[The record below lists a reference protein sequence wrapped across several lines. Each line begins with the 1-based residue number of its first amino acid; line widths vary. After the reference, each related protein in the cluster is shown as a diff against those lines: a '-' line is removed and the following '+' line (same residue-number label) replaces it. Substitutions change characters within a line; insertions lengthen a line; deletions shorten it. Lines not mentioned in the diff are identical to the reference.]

1 LSETNALAYFIAASV
16 TAKKKVFM
24 FCQNFECL
32 KLTNETLKFLQK
44 GSNSFSIKM
53 FLSAYQVDKPNQL
66 PQANVAK
73 HFFFFIADAP

>member
-1 LSETNALAYFIAASV
+1 LSETNAQAYFAAASV
-16 TAKKKVFM
+16 TAKKKFL
-24 FCQNFECL
+24 CHQNFACL